1 MASVLAI
8 VSKAVFERDG
18 AGAELGQTL
27 PLERYLSANKGLTPL
42 AEGGSLFM
50 VTVRPPDERLWLVA
64 VLRDP
69 TFVDDHW
76 EAAANSAPL
85 TDITE
90 LLPQIQLANGK
101 GIKPKPGRMG
111 MSLQTPRVLSEA
123 DVALLLGACA
133 PEASTPGEPASPAV
147 ADSPMLADVIAAP
160 DDDAPRLVLAD
171 WLMERGDP
179 RGEFIAAQVR
189 LASRAIFR
197 SQRLD
202 LRARAGKLLK
212 RHRRQWTDF
221 GLADPA
227 AQWRFRR
234 GFIVEV
240 AAGAT
245 QLLEA
250 APRLF
255 AREPVRRLKLHGC
268 DLEAVETLA
277 RAPWLDRLEALK
289 LHGDLG
295 DEGAALLADLDG
307 LRNLRLLNLYDCGLG
322 VAGAEAIA
330 GSRALRALRTL
341 TLTANEIGDGG
352 AAALAR
358 SANLQGCEK
367 LYLARAEIGDVGVSE
382 LARSPHLRHLR
393 ELGLGGN
400 WSISDASAEAL
411 AASPNLPRLGWL
423 ELENTDVSYDAADAL
438 RARFPRLRS

>member
-1 MASVLAI
+1 VPSVLAI

-18 AGAELGQTL
+18 AGAKPGDTL
-27 PLERYLSANKGLTPL
+27 PLDRYLSANKGLAPL
-42 AEGGSLFM
+42 AGGGSLFM
-50 VTVRPPDERLWLVA
+50 VTVRPPDERLWLVG

-69 TFVDDHW
+69 SFVDDHW
-76 EAAANSAPL
+76 EAATNSAPIA
-85 TDITE
+85 DITE
-90 LLPQIQLANGK
+90 LLPRIQLANGK
-101 GIKPKPGRMG
+101 GIKPKPGRLG

-133 PEASTPGEPASPAV
+133 PDTSTASEPAPPVV
-147 ADSPMLADVIAAP
+147 AGSPMLADVIAAP
-160 DDDAPRLVLAD
+160 DDDAPRLVMAD

-202 LRARAGKLLK
+202 LRARASELLQ

-221 GLADPA
+221 GPA
-227 AQWRFRR
+227 GKGAQWRFRR
-234 GFIVEV
+234 GFVVEVEAGAKELLEV
-240 AAGAT
+240 AA
-245 QLLEA
+245 
-250 APRLF
+250 RLF
-255 AREPVRRLKLHGC
+255 AREPVLRLKLHSC
-268 DLEAVETLA
+268 DLAALEALG
-277 RAPWLDRLEALK
+277 RAPWLERLEALK
-289 LHGDLG
+289 LHGELG

-322 VAGAEAIA
+322 AAGAEAIA
-330 GSRALRALRTL
+330 GSRALGALRTL

-358 SANLQGCEK
+358 SANLQACEK
-367 LYLARAEIGDVGVSE
+367 LYLARTEIGDPGVSE

-400 WSISDASAEAL
+400 WDISDASAEAL
-411 AASPNLPRLGWL
+411 GASPNLPRLGWL
-423 ELENTDVSYDAADAL
+423 ELESTDVSYDAADAL